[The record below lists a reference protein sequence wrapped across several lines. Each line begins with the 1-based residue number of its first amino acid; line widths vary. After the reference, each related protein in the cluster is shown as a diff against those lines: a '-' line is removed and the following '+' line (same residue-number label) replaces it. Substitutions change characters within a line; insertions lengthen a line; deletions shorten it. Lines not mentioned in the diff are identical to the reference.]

1 MPSCRQEDLLEQTR
15 RVRVSAPGYAPRM
28 RRLSDPWTLGGV
40 EIANRLVLAPLAGIG
55 NWFVRLQAKRFGAG
69 LVVSEMVS
77 SFGLTHGNQRTVRE
91 FLRIHPDEHPVSV
104 QLFGHHPAV
113 MREAAAMVATAG
125 ADLIDLNMGCP
136 VRKVC
141 RTGAGAALLA
151 DPDRA
156 VAIALAAREG
166 GALPVTVKLR
176 PGHEPGE
183 RDGLELARRLVEE
196 AGVAAI
202 AFHPRHA
209 SQQHSGA
216 PDYRLA
222 RDLVESLPV
231 PVLLSGGLSS
241 DERALS
247 AFEESG
253 AEAVM
258 LARGA
263 LGNPWRFGRL
273 LGLYQGEP
281 SPAEVAAELRWIIGC
296 AEEHLGVERAGRYM
310 RKFYPWYAA
319 RLGFTKREQQPLV
332 GAPTTVHAREALSAI
347 AHGELVVAA

>member
-1 MPSCRQEDLLEQTR
+1 MSRSLR
-15 RVRVSAPGYAPRM
+15 
-28 RRLSDPWTLGGV
+28 DPWTLGGL

-77 SFGLTHGNQRTVRE
+77 SFGLAHGNERTLRE

-104 QLFGHHPAV
+104 QLFGHDAEV
-113 MREAAAMVATAG
+113 MRRAAAITAHAG

-141 RTGAGAALLA
+141 KTGAGAALLA

-156 VAIALAAREG
+156 VAIARAAREG
-166 GALPVTVKLR
+166 SGLPVTVKLR

-183 RDGLELARRLVEE
+183 RMGVDLAHRLVDE
-196 AGVAAI
+196 AGVAGI

-209 SQQHSGA
+209 SQQHSGV
-216 PDYRLA
+216 PDYALA

-231 PVLLSGGLSS
+231 PVIVSGGLSS
-241 DERALS
+241 DERSLVAL
-247 AFEESG
+247 EQSG

-258 LARGA
+258 LARGS
-263 LGNPWRFGRL
+263 LGNPWRFARL
-273 LGLYQGEP
+273 LGTYRGDP
-281 SPAEVAAELRWIIGC
+281 SPAEVAAELVWVIDR
-296 AEEHLGVERAGRYM
+296 AEEHLGTERAGRYL
-310 RKFYPWYAA
+310 RKFYPWSADLMGLT
-319 RLGFTKREQQPLV
+319 RREREPLV
-332 GAPTTVHAREALSAI
+332 TAPTTADARRVLLEI
-347 AHGELVVAA
+347 APPQAVRAA